1 MVEGGQ
7 KISWAC
13 ANNNLMMKN
22 GNNGAPLV
30 CLFVCFFFSRVSFAL
45 AAYAYTIE
53 LAPHHLNTWNL
64 PLVHVYLEWI
74 LHRL

>member
-1 MVEGGQ
+1 MVKGGQ

-13 ANNNLMMKN
+13 ANNNLMTEKM
-22 GNNGAPLV
+22 GFPLV
-30 CLFVCFFFSRVSFAL
+30 FFFPRISFAL
-45 AAYAYTIE
+45 AACAYTIK

-64 PLVHVYLEWI
+64 LLVHVYLEWI